1 MSKFDNEN
9 PYEAGYSKNL
19 SNQTI
24 NNPKSNKN
32 RNKQGSA
39 KKRNNDTK
47 VVMGLYGVVA
57 SLVVGA
63 GALTVHNFN
72 QASSE
77 LVSLEEVS
85 TSQTVSGNTTKPLAE
100 TIDAQTDVA
109 RNSAVTTIEP
119 ETEKEE
125 PTDVAPTDDAT
136 DKTSEEN
143 NEEQKDDTGTKE
155 STASEFKTASLQVPV
170 VNAQVLV
177 PYSEKLV
184 YDKTLEQYHTNE
196 AVRFSSK
203 VGDKV
208 LAAAKGKV
216 VEVAEGDEGNYV
228 VIDHGDGF
236 TTTYGQLGKDITVQ
250 KGDTVERGEVIGVV
264 AEPSRLFTAL
274 TPHVSFKVVKDKV
287 AVNPEQYFT
296 EVN

>member
-9 PYEAGYSKNL
+9 PYEAGYSKNK

-24 NNPKSNKN
+24 NNPKSNPS

-39 KKRNNDTK
+39 KKRSNDTK

-77 LVSLEEVS
+77 LVTLEEAS
-85 TSQTVSGNTTKPLAE
+85 ATQSVSGNTTKPLAE
-100 TIDAQTDVA
+100 TIDGQTDVA
-109 RNSAVTTIEP
+109 RNSTVTTTEP
-119 ETEKEE
+119 ETEEKEQE
-125 PTDVAPTDDAT
+125 DATPTDDAT
-136 DKTSEEN
+136 DKTSEED
-143 NEEQKDDTGTKE
+143 NEKEEVKPDTTE
-155 STASEFKTASLQVPV
+155 SSKNEFETASLQVPV
-170 VNAQVLV
+170 VNAEVLV

-184 YDKTLEQYHTNE
+184 YDKTLDQYHTNE
-196 AVRFSSK
+196 TVRFSAK

-208 LAAAKGKV
+208 LSSAKGKV
-216 VEVAEGDEGNYV
+216 VEVADGDEGNYV
-228 VIDHGDGF
+228 VVDHGDGY

-250 KGDTVERGEVIGVV
+250 KGDTVERGEVLGVV

-274 TPHVSFKVVKDKV
+274 SPHVSFKVTKDKV
-287 AVNPEQYFT
+287 AVNPDQYFAQ
-296 EVN
+296 VN